1 MSARGASRGLLTMS
15 VMAATMM
22 QALDSTIANV
32 ALPHMQGSLSAT
44 SDQISW
50 VLTSYIV
57 AAAIAMAPTGF
68 LARRFGLK
76 RLFLVSI
83 VGFTIASML
92 CGIATSLSEIVIFR
106 LLQGLFGAALVPLSQ
121 VVLLDAYPPDQHGSA
136 MSMWGM
142 GVMLG
147 PILGPTLGGWLTEYY
162 SWRWVFFINA
172 PIGIFSF
179 IGLSASLPELDAG
192 PRAKLDV
199 TGFALLSVAIA
210 SLQLMLDR
218 GETKDWFTSREIVI
232 EAGVAAFAL
241 YLFLAHTLT
250 ARKPFIP
257 PHLFRDRNFVAGLIL
272 IFIVGIVLFATSA
285 LLPPFLQNLRD
296 FPVVTTGLAVAPRG
310 LGTMIAMQAVGKLI
324 RIVDAR
330 KLMAIGMGF
339 TALSLYWMAGYT
351 LDVPMWFLTVS
362 LIVQGLGIGMVF
374 VPLSTVTFGTLSPQ
388 DRSDGTAL
396 FSLSRNVGSSVG
408 IAAAFAYQTRMTQV
422 NHAYLT
428 EHITPFNPALSQ
440 YLNAQGGLQQMAGL
454 GTIVTEISRQAG
466 MLALIAD
473 LKVMMWGVLLATP
486 LLLMFRRPKQA
497 PSADEAEH
505 AMLD

>member
-1 MSARGASRGLLTMS
+1 MSGKAASRGLITMS

-32 ALPHMQGSLSAT
+32 ALPHMQGSLSAA

-57 AAAIAMAPTGF
+57 AAAIATAPTGF

-76 RLFLVSI
+76 QLFLTSI

-92 CGIATSLSEIVIFR
+92 CGIATSLTEIVVFR

-121 VVLLDAYPPDQHGSA
+121 TVLLDTYPPEQHGSA
-136 MSMWGM
+136 MSLWGM

-162 SWRWVFFINA
+162 SWRWVFFINL

-179 IGLSASLPELDAG
+179 LGLSATLPKIDNSGA
-192 PRAKLDV
+192 RARLDV
-199 TGFALLSVAIA
+199 LGFALLSIAIA

-218 GETKDWFTSREIVI
+218 GETKDWFSSTEIVI
-232 EAGVAAFAL
+232 EAGAAVFAF
-241 YLFLAHTLT
+241 YLFFVHTMT
-250 ARKPFIP
+250 AKKPFIP
-257 PHLFRDRNFVAGLIL
+257 PHLFRDRNFVSGLVL

-310 LGTMIAMQAVGKLI
+310 VGTMIAMQAAGPLL
-324 RIVDAR
+324 RRVDPR
-330 KLMAIGMGF
+330 KIMAVGMGC

-351 LDVPMWFLTVS
+351 LDVPIWFLTVS
-362 LIVQGLGIGMVF
+362 MVVQGFGIGFVF

-388 DRSDGTAL
+388 DRGDGTAL
-396 FSLSRNVGSSVG
+396 FSLLRNVGSSIG

-428 EHITPFNPALSQ
+428 EHITPYNPAIFQ
-440 YLNAQGGLQQMAGL
+440 YLNAGDGLTKAEGL
-454 GTIVTEISRQAG
+454 ATIVTEVSRQAG

-473 LKVMMWGVLLATP
+473 IKVMMWGVLLATP
-486 LLLMFRRPKQA
+486 LLLLFRRPS
-497 PSADEAEH
+497 PSAQVNEEAL
-505 AMLD
+505 LD